1 MSAFTVRRLEALVG
15 LNEGLQDLRDLA
27 LEGKTIGR
35 DDLRRQ
41 ALQWYVPEKI
51 EQKSEFQ
58 KHTTTRRS
66 YR

>member
-41 ALQWYVPEKI
+41 AL
-51 EQKSEFQ
+51 
-58 KHTTTRRS
+58 
-66 YR
+66 